1 MNQGSGVTGSFRVL
15 LVEDDAADA
24 RLTREALDESK
35 TPYQLHVMRDGL
47 QALAYLTQMKT
58 SSEVSRPDVIL
69 LDWNLPGMDG
79 REVLRAIKSDE
90 QLRNIPVLVLTTSSA
105 RDDVRQAY
113 DLHANCFITK
123 PTNIHRFFEIIGE
136 VEKFWVHTATLPPSP

>member
-1 MNQGSGVTGSFRVL
+1 MDRDGFKVL
-15 LVEDDAADA
+15 LVEDDAADV
-24 RLTREALDESK
+24 RLTREALDECR
-35 TPYQLHVMRDGL
+35 TPYQLQVMRDGL
-47 QALAYLTQMKT
+47 QAMEYLSRMKST
-58 SSEVSRPDVIL
+58 PELPRPDVIL
-69 LDWNLPGMDG
+69 LDWNLPAMNG

-123 PTNIHRFFEIIGE
+123 PVSIHRFFEIIGE
-136 VEKFWVHTATLPPSP
+136 VERFWVHTATLPQAQ